1 MQRRS
6 ENYSA
11 IEKKGGGYRVTVDV
25 EEVRELVVSG
35 MRLKDIAK
43 KLGVSKTT
51 VDNYIKKYDLR
62 NGKR

>member
-1 MQRRS
+1 
-6 ENYSA
+6 
-11 IEKKGGGYRVTVDV
+11 
-25 EEVRELVVSG
+25 